1 MFFYWFSI
9 TFITGTLQQTGTH
22 KFRDVRKWR
31 RWTIVCASLTKY
43 EDLYGESYK
52 SGFSIIPTDSWAIVV
67 NLFLPIYLDP
77 TPFPLAAGPGSTGS
91 GNAIPGNEKT
101 GKGLGTTTRAE
112 ARVVP
117 DLELEAEVVRKRA
130 TGNGNVLT
138 EKFRRKGELR
148 FSKRKFETFLE
159 MSTSL
164 CRGREQ
170 HSPLGEG
177 SLHSCSPI

>member
-1 MFFYWFSI
+1 MGKVISLVFQSF
-9 TFITGTLQQTGTH
+9 QQIH
-22 KFRDVRKWR
+22 EP
-31 RWTIVCASLTKY
+31 L
-43 EDLYGESYK
+43 
-52 SGFSIIPTDSWAIVV
+52 
-67 NLFLPIYLDP
+67 LFLPIYLDP
-77 TPFPLAAGPGSTGS
+77 TPIPLAAGPGSTGS

-138 EKFRRKGELR
+138 EKFRRKGDLR

-164 CRGREQ
+164 CKAENNTHHWGKDHCTAALQFNKTGTQQKKKIYCYLYVVRQ
-170 HSPLGEG
+170 LNP
-177 SLHSCSPI
+177 